1 MNNPRCIT
9 NQRETAQK
17 TSQVSQQEHANVNF
31 PPPFIHGVGIFSA
44 LGVEQM
50 LPGVLPALGNF
61 WWLGFVMVTFSLV
74 IALMSFR
81 EFNRAQNPVPPNQP
95 IQSLMTSGPFRFS
108 RNPLYLALGFLHG
121 GIALLSGNAWILISL
136 PLSLLFVRYYVISR
150 EEAYLVRR
158 FDQAYLEYM
167 GRVRRWL

>member
-1 MNNPRCIT
+1 MTNPRCMTTQSKIPP
-9 NQRETAQK
+9 NNLQA
-17 TSQVSQQEHANVNF
+17 SPQEHANVNF
-31 PPPFIHGVGIFSA
+31 PPPFIHGVGVFSA
-44 LGVEQM
+44 LGVEKM
-50 LPGVLPALGNF
+50 FPGILPVLDNF
-61 WWLGFVMVTFSLV
+61 WWLGFVMVSISLL

-121 GIALLSGNAWILISL
+121 GIAFLSGNAWILMSL

-158 FDQAYLEYM
+158 FDQAYLEYKS
-167 GRVRRWL
+167 RVRRWL